1 MTSLRRLAAAAA
13 VALLL
18 AATASPN
25 AHGSAIDLSTPAGL
39 NPGDT
44 FRFVFVT
51 KGTYGTTPSPGT
63 ITAASSDI
71 NVYNTFVNTEAAGA
85 TYGGAV
91 VSWKAIGST
100 ATVDARD
107 NVGGFDTTVP
117 VYLVDGTLVANNLKT
132 NALSGGFWSGRL
144 LGTTTLNLAIDGSV
158 VNSKTWTGSTNDGR
172 ASTYSDARYLGST
185 AYGYIANGRSNGTT
199 NFIDYQD
206 DWYTDYAPMF
216 AMSSNLTVS
225 APAAVPE
232 IDPAGMASVLALVGG
247 ALGLLERRG
256 RPA

>member
-51 KGTYGTTPSPGT
+51 KGTYGINPSPGT
-63 ITAASSDI
+63 ITALSSDI
-71 NVYNTFVNTEAAGA
+71 NVYNTFVNTAAAGA

-132 NALSGGFWSGRL
+132 NVLSGGLWSGRL

-172 ASTYSDARYLGST
+172 ASTYSDPRYLGSNL
-185 AYGYIANGRSNGTT
+185 GYIANGRSNGTT

-232 IDPAGMASVLALVGG
+232 IDPAGMASVLALIGG
-247 ALGLLERRG
+247 GLGLLERR
-256 RPA
+256 RNWA